1 MNNPEKLATL
11 GTHHTG
17 QRDKNKTLKTKIMNN
32 KDPTKLFKSIWC
44 RKIKGH

>member
-17 QRDKNKTLKTKIMNN
+17 QRDKNKTLNISKEMV
-32 KDPTKLFKSIWC
+32 
-44 RKIKGH
+44 G